1 MNELTENV
9 NWLAVIVG
17 AVVAYLLGWLWYSP
31 KLFGAKWAQ
40 GVGIVMSGDAQIPAM
55 AMTVQAVG
63 TFLLAW
69 IVGITAGNNAL
80 LTIILVAITLMT
92 LMAASGLY
100 CKKSKASILIEVG
113 YVFTMVVV
121 MIICQGIF

>member
-17 AVVAYLLGWLWYSP
+17 ASVAYLLGWLWYSP
-31 KLFGAKWAQ
+31 KLFGTKWAQ
-40 GVGIVMSGDAQIPAM
+40 GVDIDISGDEMPAM

-80 LTIILVAITLMT
+80 LTIMLVAITLMT

-100 CKKSKASILIEVG
+100 CKKSKASIIIEVG

>member
-17 AVVAYLLGWLWYSP
+17 ASVAYLLGWLWYSP
-31 KLFGAKWAQ
+31 KLFGTKWAQ
-40 GVGIVMSGDAQIPAM
+40 GVGIDMSGDEMPAM

-80 LTIILVAITLMT
+80 LTIMLVAITLMT

>member
-17 AVVAYLLGWLWYSP
+17 ASVAYLLGWLWYSP
-31 KLFGAKWAQ
+31 KLFGTKWAQ
-40 GVGIVMSGDAQIPAM
+40 GVDIDISGDEMPAM

-80 LTIILVAITLMT
+80 LTIMLVAITLMT

>member
-17 AVVAYLLGWLWYSP
+17 AVMAYLLGWLWYSP
-31 KLFGAKWAQ
+31 KLFGTKWAQ
-40 GVGIVMSGDAQIPAM
+40 GVGIDISGDEMPAM
-55 AMTVQAVG
+55 AMIVQAVG